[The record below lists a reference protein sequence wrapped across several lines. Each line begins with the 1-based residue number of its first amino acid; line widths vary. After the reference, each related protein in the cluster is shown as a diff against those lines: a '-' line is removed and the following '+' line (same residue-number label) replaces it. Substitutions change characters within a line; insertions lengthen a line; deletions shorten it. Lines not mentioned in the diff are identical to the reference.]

1 VKPGVVFVLALLLAL
16 PALGADL
23 LVEASQ
29 DAELAPL
36 AARLS
41 DRQIEKIASW
51 TFESGRGF
59 GKDVVLV
66 RTEGDPLNAVAAATL
81 AIRHYRP
88 RLIVTFGTAR
98 PHDPKLAAG
107 DVVVARDFTIF
118 AGFNSKPRGAGEGIH
133 PLDWDPDPTLVMH
146 PEEQQLPTRAFATD
160 AKARELMLALPWP
173 GGHVRSGT
181 LGSSPEINREADRI
195 SWLRQNWGT
204 DCEDRESAYI
214 AGCAS
219 LLNVPVAGF
228 RIIGDDESAASDLA
242 LRFLEAWK

>member
-1 VKPGVVFVLALLLAL
+1 LCAVFVLALLLAL
-16 PALGADL
+16 PAFGADL
-23 LVEASQ
+23 LMEASQ

-41 DRQIEKIASW
+41 DRHTEQIASW
-51 TFESGRGF
+51 TFESGQGF

-66 RTEGDPLNAVAAATL
+66 RTEGDPLNAVAATTL
-81 AIRHYRP
+81 AIRRYRP

-98 PHDPKLAAG
+98 PHDPKLASG
-107 DVVVARDFTIF
+107 DFVVAQGFTIF
-118 AGFNSKPRGAGEGIH
+118 AGFISKPRGVGEGIH
-133 PLDWDPDPTLVMH
+133 PLDWDPDPTLVMR
-146 PEEQQLPTRAFATD
+146 PEEHQLPARAFAAD
-160 AKARELMLALPWP
+160 SNARKLMLALPSP
-173 GGHVRSGT
+173 SGHVGSGI

-195 SWLRQNWGT
+195 RWLRENWGT

-228 RIIGDDESAASDLA
+228 RVIGNDESGASDLA

>member
-1 VKPGVVFVLALLLAL
+1 MPALLLAL

-41 DRQIEKIASW
+41 DRHTEKIAAW
-51 TFESGRGF
+51 TFESGQGF

-66 RTEGDPLNAVAAATL
+66 RTEGDPLNAVAATTL
-81 AIRHYRP
+81 AIRRYHP

-98 PHDPKLAAG
+98 PHDPKLTAG
-107 DVVVARDFTIF
+107 DVVVAREFTIF
-118 AGFNSKPRGAGEGIH
+118 AGFFSKPRGIGEGIH
-133 PLDWDPDPTLVMH
+133 PLDWEPDPTLLMH
-146 PEEQQLPTRAFATD
+146 PGEHELSTRAFAAD
-160 AKARELMLALPWP
+160 AKARKLMLALPLP
-173 GGHVRSGT
+173 SGHVGSGV

-195 SWLRQNWGT
+195 SWLRKNWGT

-228 RIIGDDESAASDLA
+228 RIIGNDESAASDLA
-242 LRFLEAWK
+242 WRFLEAWK